1 MPRPCKQRRVCGH
14 PPCGRFGPAGQD
26 AGPEVVMG
34 VDEFEAIRLI
44 DLEGLTQEEC
54 AAQMNVART
63 TVQAIYAQARVK
75 LARCL
80 VGGCALSIRGG
91 DYARGDI
98 ISFWFNNKILVKRVI
113 ALPIEATA
121 IGNLKVQ
128 MKIEEE

>member
-63 TVQAIYAQARVK
+63 GAREAGQVPGRRMRAVHPGRRLCAVRHGGGGRMSRTGMPGAVPAQK
-75 LARCL
+75 Q
-80 VGGCALSIRGG
+80 GGNEHENCGYL
-91 DYARGDI
+91 
-98 ISFWFNNKILVKRVI
+98 
-113 ALPIEATA
+113 
-121 IGNLKVQ
+121 
-128 MKIEEE
+128 

>member
-91 DYARGDI
+91 DYATRRRRPDVPDGDA
-98 ISFWFNNKILVKRVI
+98 WGGAGTETGRKR
-113 ALPIEATA
+113 A
-121 IGNLKVQ
+121 
-128 MKIEEE
+128 